1 MVNLTRSSLAV
12 LLIAAMAAAAL
23 AADPSPEEKAWNI
36 LEAAVREKSI
46 PRRHDSILALGLLAG
61 NSRAVGLAETGLDDH
76 APEVRAASATTLGE
90 LHSIASIPKLQ
101 LALKDKDISV
111 VLAAAHSL
119 WALRDKQGYE
129 IYYEIL
135 VGERKGGPGLIAGQE
150 ERFKDPKKLAEF
162 GFEQGIGFSI
172 FTSIGWQVFK
182 VIHTNDLAPVRAAA
196 AKVLADDPDPRSA
209 EALVKS
215 CSDKSWI
222 VRVAA
227 LDALARR
234 GDPAYLDEIDSH
246 TSDEKDLVRYTA
258 AAGVIRLSGIPVP
271 ERSKGDRAS
280 LPSRE

>member
-1 MVNLTRSSLAV
+1 MFDFTRCSLAV
-12 LLIAAMAAAAL
+12 LLIGAMAAPAL
-23 AADPSPEEKAWNI
+23 AAEPTPAEKAWNI
-36 LEAAVREKSI
+36 LEAGVREKSPVKRQDAI
-46 PRRHDSILALGLLAG
+46 AALGLLAG
-61 NSRAVGLAETGLDDH
+61 NSRAVGLAESGLDDH
-76 APEVRAASATTLGE
+76 APEIRAAAATTLGQ
-90 LHSIASIPKLQ
+90 LHSISSIPKLQ

-129 IYYEIL
+129 VYYEIL
-135 VGERKGGPGLIAGQE
+135 LGERKSGPGLIAGQE

-182 VIHTNDLAPVRAAA
+182 VIHTNDVAPVRAAA
-196 AKVLADDPDPRSA
+196 AKVLADDPDPRSGQ
-209 EALVKS
+209 ALVRS

-234 GDPAYLDEIDSH
+234 GDPAYIKDVDSH
-246 TSDEKDLVRYTA
+246 TADDKDMVRYTA
-258 AAGVIRLSGIPVP
+258 AAAVIRLSGVP
-271 ERSKGDRAS
+271 TGDR
-280 LPSRE
+280 